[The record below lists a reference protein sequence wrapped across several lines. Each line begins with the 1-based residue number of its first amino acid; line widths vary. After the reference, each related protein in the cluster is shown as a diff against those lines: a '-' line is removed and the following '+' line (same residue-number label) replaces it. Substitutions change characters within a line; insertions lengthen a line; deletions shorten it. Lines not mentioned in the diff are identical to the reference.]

1 MLPRAEDQPTLSAS
15 EVAAAFGIGV
25 NAAYQQGNLYLGSK
39 GADGIPAMR
48 FGRSMRFPTAAV
60 RSALGLD

>member
-1 MLPRAEDQPTLSAS
+1 MLPQAEDQPTLSAS

-25 NAAYQQGNLYLGSK
+25 NAAYEQANLYLDSNGT
-39 GADGIPAMR
+39 DGIPAMKI
-48 FGRSMRFPTAAV
+48 GRSVRFPTAAV